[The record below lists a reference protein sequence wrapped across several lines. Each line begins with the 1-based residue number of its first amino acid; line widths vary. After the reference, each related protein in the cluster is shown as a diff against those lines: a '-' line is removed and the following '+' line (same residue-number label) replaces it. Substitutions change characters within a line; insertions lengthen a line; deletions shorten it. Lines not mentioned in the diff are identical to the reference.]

1 METRRLGLQ
10 DLRED
15 ELARTVGRLL
25 TLRVLL
31 LPVAFG
37 LVMLIVLL
45 DPAPWR
51 RQVAL
56 AFLPLALLFAVLERR
71 RYRRFGM
78 QRRTMV
84 VNVSAQIGILSV
96 IVIMTGGVRSAF
108 TVPLTV
114 LVLVQAVL
122 LPSGVAWRVCAAVCT
137 FLAALGGLQAF
148 GPAAVVQG
156 LNFGGEARDVGA
168 AMTLL
173 RTAFLLTFVGAAQ
186 VAARVIRRSFEAMAS
201 RALSARDDALQSYAD
216 ESKMLTTLAGEIA
229 HELKNP
235 LASLK
240 GLAGLLAKSAEGPA
254 GECVKVMR
262 REIERMQSILEEF
275 LNFSRP
281 LVPLTQGEV
290 DLCALC
296 SDTALLHEG
305 LAAEKGVRVR
315 VENTFE
321 LVIRCDR
328 RKVKQILVNLLQ
340 NAIAASPEGGEI
352 VVRLDSPRVEGVALA
367 RIVVEDSGK
376 GLSPEIAQRLFT
388 PGTTTK
394 SGGSGLGLTV
404 SRALARQH
412 GGELTLRNLE
422 VGCAA
427 ELTLPCDQEHPTR
440 LGSAHER
447 AGSIS

>member
-1 METRRLGLQ
+1 
-10 DLRED
+10 
-15 ELARTVGRLL
+15 
-25 TLRVLL
+25 
-31 LPVAFG
+31 
-37 LVMLIVLL
+37 
-45 DPAPWR
+45 
-51 RQVAL
+51 
-56 AFLPLALLFAVLERR
+56 
-71 RYRRFGM
+71 
-78 QRRTMV
+78 
-84 VNVSAQIGILSV
+84 
-96 IVIMTGGVRSAF
+96 
-108 TVPLTV
+108 
-114 LVLVQAVL
+114 VQAVL
-122 LPSGVAWRVCAAVCT
+122 LPSSVAWRLCATACA
-137 FLAALGGLQAF
+137 FLAALGCLQAF
-148 GPAAVVQG
+148 GPAAVVRG
-156 LNFGGEARDVGA
+156 LDFGGEVQGGTA

-173 RTAFLLTFVGAAQ
+173 RTVFLLTFLGAAQ
-186 VAARVIRRSFEAMAS
+186 IVARVIRRSFEAMAS
-201 RALSARDDALQSYAD
+201 RALSARDDALQTYAD

-235 LASLK
+235 LASIK
-240 GLAGLLAKSAEGPA
+240 GLAGLLAKGAEGPGA
-254 GECVKVMR
+254 ECVRVMR

-281 LVPLTQGEV
+281 LVPLTQGDV

-305 LAAEKGVRVR
+305 LAAERGVHVR
-315 VENTFE
+315 VEKTPD

-352 VVRLDSPRVEGVALA
+352 VVRVDSARVDGVAVA
-367 RIVVEDSGK
+367 RIVVEDRGK

-412 GGELTLRNLE
+412 GGELTLRNLD

-427 ELTLPCDQEHPTR
+427 ELTLP
-440 LGSAHER
+440 LGEST
-447 AGSIS
+447 